1 MGFLNCHPEEPKP
14 GDETAH
20 RQPAG
25 PGRAITST
33 LLAFAPW
40 ILYWCLPAPWGLAGG
55 LAGALILFWRQWRRQ
70 QPKLM
75 DGFSAAF
82 FLLAAG
88 MVFVLHALW
97 FIHWESVLA
106 FAALAAMALFS
117 LFAGSPFIL
126 QYARENWPPELW
138 TEPLF
143 VATNTHIA
151 MAWTA
156 AFIYGTILATLSI
169 YLLVPRQPLLLHL
182 GTLTALAFTIVWP
195 YFYPRRAVAA
205 RLRKEKAGRPQWENP
220 DFDAWRGIR
229 EEPFQGGKV
238 CRPLDDETEMET
250 EEVTPPGSLSAPAA
264 LVHRV
269 PSRDRFDVIVIG
281 AGIGGLTAAARLA
294 DRGLQVC
301 VLEKQHQPGGYC
313 TSFVR
318 KGYTFDGGVESIS
331 GCGPNGPVTLLLEEL
346 GVRQRIRFHR
356 HQKRYCTSMGALDI
370 PGNYVSFTNLLVDLA
385 PQEEEGIRTLM
396 AELEAAYHQLYQGA
410 KFTGGIP
417 VPPDTVDDVLRYPH
431 THPEFYQTTRY
442 TWGEYIRRRVRDTY
456 ILDILIMLTACLG
469 DRGPDT
475 PAAVMIPLMG
485 YYIEGGVYPAGGSQ
499 RLADVLTDT
508 VRERGGE
515 VRLNSPAN
523 RIILKEGRVA
533 GVYVHNDTCL
543 VAPVV
548 ISNADPRQTFF
559 QLVGKE
565 NLPRPYVSRVEKLR
579 PSPSAFV
586 LYMALDRPAGLPERT
601 FVRPSGRLP
610 GDSLGIGGF
619 ALVSN
624 APLDPELAPPGTS
637 DLTMIT
643 MTRLSAEH
651 CACMA
656 RQDYLAFKEQLT
668 RIMLDYVEE
677 VVPGIRQHI
686 VHAEAATPRTFYRYT
701 WNTAGAIYGLEP
713 ETSTEDAQWPDRK
726 TPIPGLWLTG
736 ASVWPGPGIEAVVI
750 SGTAVADEIMPQK
763 QKRFTRQ

>member
-1 MGFLNCHPEEPKP
+1 MNRHPEEAPP
-14 GDETAH
+14 GNETAY
-20 RQPAG
+20 RPDAGRGRGMANILPA
-25 PGRAITST
+25 
-33 LLAFAPW
+33 FVPW
-40 ILYWCLPAPWGLAGG
+40 ILYWVLPAPWGLTGG
-55 LAGALILFWRQWRRQ
+55 LAVSLILFWRLWRRRQ
-70 QPKLM
+70 QKIM
-75 DGFSAAF
+75 DGFTAAF

-88 MVFVLHALW
+88 LVFLLHAAW
-97 FIHWESVLA
+97 FIRWQNVLA

-117 LFAGSPFIL
+117 LLAGSPFTL
-126 QYARENWPPELW
+126 QYAREDWPPQLW

-143 VATNTHIA
+143 VATNIHITL
-151 MAWTA
+151 AWTV
-156 AFIYGTILATLSI
+156 AFTYGAVMAIILPAGPWRLL
-169 YLLVPRQPLLLHL
+169 YLHP
-182 GTLTALAFTIVWP
+182 GTLAALAFTIIWP
-195 YFYPRRAVAA
+195 RFYPRRAIAI
-205 RLRKEKAGRPQWENP
+205 RLHREKSLRPQWENP
-220 DFDAWRGIR
+220 DFETWRAIR
-229 EEPFQGGKV
+229 EEPFQGTEI
-238 CRPLDDETEMET
+238 CRLPDQDANGTEPAGAAPT
-250 EEVTPPGSLSAPAA
+250 GGLSAPLAV
-264 LVHRV
+264 VHRV

-294 DRGLQVC
+294 DRGLKVC

-356 HQKRYCTSMGALDI
+356 HQQRYCTPMGTLDI
-370 PGNYVSFTNLLVDLA
+370 PDNYISFTNLLVDLA

-396 AELEAAYHQLYQGA
+396 AELEAAYHQLYQDV
-410 KFTGGIP
+410 KSTGGIP
-417 VPPDTVDDVLRYPH
+417 GPPGTVEEALRYPR
-431 THPEFYQTTRY
+431 THPDYYLATRY
-442 TWGEYIRRRVRDTY
+442 TWGEYIRRRVRDTF
-456 ILDILIMLTACLG
+456 IFDILTLLTAYLG

-475 PAAVMIPLMG
+475 PAAAMIPLMG

-499 RLADVLTDT
+499 RLADVLADA

-515 VRLNSPAN
+515 VRLNSPAG

-533 GVYVHNDTCL
+533 GIYVHNDTCL

-565 NLPRPYVSRVEKLR
+565 NLPRPYTGRVEKLR
-579 PSPSAFV
+579 PSPSAFA
-586 LYMALDRPAGLPERT
+586 LYMALDRPSGLPERT
-601 FVRPSGRLP
+601 FVQPAGRLP

-619 ALVSN
+619 VLISN
-624 APLDPELAPPGTS
+624 AALDPELAPPGAA

-643 MTRLSAEH
+643 LTRLSAEH

-677 VVPGIRQHI
+677 VAPGIKEHI

-713 ETSTEDAQWPDRK
+713 ETGAQGTQWLDRK

-736 ASVWPGPGIEAVVI
+736 ASAWPGPGIEAVVI
-750 SGTAVADEIMPQK
+750 SGTAVADEIMPRK
-763 QKRFTRQ
+763 IKKVHP